1 MTSPL
6 ETPQLF
12 LRPFVPEDAALAF
25 PWLTDAEI
33 MRYMPTG
40 QDFTLA
46 QVEARIARYIAH
58 QGQHGYSRWLAVERS
73 SGLPVGDA
81 GLLYLPATQEVELGY
96 RVIQSHWGRGLAT
109 EMAAAWLAQA
119 FGPLDLT
126 EVIAFSHPENLGSIR
141 VMEKS
146 GFHFLRH
153 EQIAGMGVVVYHIQ
167 KLAATGD

>member
-1 MTSPL
+1 MTIQI
-6 ETPQLF
+6 ETAQLY
-12 LRPFVPEDAALAF
+12 LRPFVPEDAPLAL

-40 QDFTLA
+40 QDFTPA
-46 QVEARIARYIAH
+46 QVEARLARYIAH
-58 QGQHGYSRWLAVERS
+58 QEQHGYSRWLAVERS
-73 SGLPVGDA
+73 SGLPIGDA
-81 GLLYLPATQEVELGY
+81 GLLYLPATQEIELGY

-119 FGPLDLT
+119 FGPLGLTDL
-126 EVIAFSHPENLGSIR
+126 IAFSHPDNLASIR

-153 EQIAGMGVVVYHIQ
+153 DQIAGMGVVVYHIR
-167 KLAATGD
+167 KLAPTSD

>member
-1 MTSPL
+1 MPNQL
-6 ETPQLF
+6 ETPQLY

-25 PWLTDAEI
+25 PWLTDATI

-40 QDFTLA
+40 QDFTRE
-46 QVEARIARYIAH
+46 QVEARITRYIAH
-58 QGQHGYSRWLAVERS
+58 QQQHGYSRWLAIERS

-109 EMAAAWLAQA
+109 EMANAWLAQA
-119 FGPLDLT
+119 FGSLGLT
-126 EVIAFSHPENLGSIR
+126 EVIAFSHPDNLGSIR

-153 EQIAGMGVVVYHIQ
+153 DQMASMAVVVYQIQ
-167 KLAATGD
+167 KLIPAGA